1 MSYKTEFAENGYA
14 LVENVFNDEEIA
26 EMKEAMKKIVEDFDF
41 DNLPKSVFAT
51 SDESKHAKDEY
62 FVESGAEV
70 RGFFEEGALNKEGEV
85 IVDKQF
91 ALNKVGHALH
101 WLNPVFKKYSF
112 HQKLKEIMR
121 TLDFE
126 VPQIVQS
133 MYIFKQPRIGGL
145 VNEHIDA
152 TFLRANP
159 IGNLV
164 GLWIAL
170 DDATEE
176 NGCLHFVP
184 GSHKTTKADYSFV
197 RTYNKEGP
205 LVEFRGPKPD
215 YTGLPF
221 VPVPVKK
228 GSLVLIHGLCVHKS
242 DSNTSDK
249 TRHAYTMH
257 ILESKGAQWLKENWL
272 VVFHPGIMSRANL
285 RLQQT
290 PTY

>member
-1 MSYKTEFAENGYA
+1 FRMSFTSDFAKNGFA
-14 LVENVFNDEEIA
+14 VVDNVFNDEEIA
-26 EMKEAMKKIVEDFDF
+26 EMKEAIKKIVDDFDF
-41 DNLPKSVFAT
+41 DNLPKSIFAT
-51 SDESKHAKDEY
+51 SDEKKHAKDEY

-70 RGFFEEGALNKEGEV
+70 RGFFEEGALNKDGQV
-85 IVDKQF
+85 IVDKQL

-112 HQKLKEIMR
+112 HSKLKEIMR
-121 TLDFE
+121 NLDFE

-184 GSHKTTKADYSFV
+184 GSHKTTSADYSFV
-197 RTYNKEGP
+197 RTYKKEGP
-205 LVEFRGPKPD
+205 MVEFRGPKPD
-215 YTGLPF
+215 YTNLPF

-242 DSNTSDK
+242 ESNTSDK
-249 TRHAYTMH
+249 TRHAYTLH
-257 ILESKGAQWLKENWL
+257 ILESKGAEWLKENWL
-272 VVFHPGIMSRANL
+272 
-285 RLQQT
+285 QQT
-290 PTY
+290 PNYSFPNMFDH

>member
-1 MSYKTEFAENGYA
+1 MSYKSEFAEKGYA
-14 LVENVFNDEEIA
+14 LIDNVFNDEEIA
-26 EMKEAMKKIVEDFDF
+26 EMKEAMKKIVDDFDF
-41 DNLPKSVFAT
+41 DNLPKSIFAT
-51 SDESKHAKDEY
+51 YDENKHAKDEY

-85 IVDKQF
+85 IVEKQF

-112 HQKLKEIMR
+112 HAKLKEIMR

-159 IGNLV
+159 IGKLV

-184 GSHKTTKADYSFV
+184 GSHKTTTADYSFV
-197 RTYNKEGP
+197 RTYTKDGP
-205 LVEFRGPKPD
+205 IVQFRGPKPD

-221 VPVPVKK
+221 LTVPVKK

-257 ILESKGAQWLKENWL
+257 ILESKGAEWLKENWL
-272 VVFHPGIMSRANL
+272 
-285 RLQQT
+285 Q
-290 PTY
+290 PTSTYSFPNMFDH

>member
-1 MSYKTEFAENGYA
+1 FSMSYKEEFAENGYA

-26 EMKEAMKKIVEDFDF
+26 EMKEAIKQIVEDFDF
-41 DNLPKSVFAT
+41 DNLPKSIFAT
-51 SDESKHAKDEY
+51 SDEKKHAKDEY

-70 RGFFEEGALNKEGEV
+70 RGFFEEGALNENGEV
-85 IVDKQF
+85 IVQKQF

-112 HQKLKEIMR
+112 HAKLKEIMKN
-121 TLDFE
+121 LDFE

-184 GSHKTTKADYSFV
+184 GSHKTTTADYSFV
-197 RTYNKEGP
+197 RTYKKEGP
-205 LVEFRGPKPD
+205 MVEFRGPKPD

-242 DSNTSDK
+242 ESNTSDK

-272 VVFHPGIMSRANL
+272 
-285 RLQQT
+285 QQT
-290 PTY
+290 PTYSFPNLFDH